1 MRKDFIELYFRVC
14 FNNLSFSPRNNY
26 LKKSELPYGFFAL
39 FLFGRRD

>member
-1 MRKDFIELYFRVC
+1 MRSELIELYFRVC
-14 FNNLSFSPRNNY
+14 FNNLSFSLKNIY